1 MQETNTDLSTTTDDD
16 DDDDIDNSND
26 IDNELE
32 SQLQQE
38 LAMEVDAELEAEAN
52 ELDAAL
58 LAEDPSVN
66 ASTSTQTTSTLD
78 MREQGSHG
86 RANELLPL
94 PGPILDDHD
103 HTGLG
108 ASPGRSRA
116 SSAPRGAGP
125 SRQGSTSPPPALG
138 IPSRR
143 KKGSPSPA
151 SKRHAAVAAPVG
163 LSTFTTK
170 MPRTYQVEAI
180 CALPHPVPTHA
191 LACSY
196 DMTHLLTGSDDG
208 YIRDYDI
215 FTAVNSKTFLSAPQR
230 HHAGVVEGLM
240 KAGQLRFWWENPGFN
255 QRRGFIG
262 GQAIPPLGPV
272 IEEEP
277 GLSPVYSLL
286 MHSDAL
292 WALAGT
298 DVGSA
303 FVTPHISLT
312 PSRQGT

>member
-1 MQETNTDLSTTTDDD
+1 MQETNTDSTTTTDDDDD

-52 ELDAAL
+52 ELDAVL
-58 LAEDPSVN
+58 LAEDPSVS

-78 MREQGSHG
+78 MREQGSLG
-86 RANELLPL
+86 RANELPPL
-94 PGPILDDHD
+94 PVPILDDHD
-103 HTGLG
+103 H
-108 ASPGRSRA
+108 ADSPSRA
-116 SSAPRGAGP
+116 SSGNRGAGP

-143 KKGSPSPA
+143 KKRSPSPA
-151 SKRHAAVAAPVG
+151 SKRHAAIAAPIG

-215 FTAVNSKTFLSAPQR
+215 FTAINSKTFLSAPQR

-262 GQAIPPLGPV
+262 GQAMPPLGPV

-303 FVTPHISLT
+303 YFVTLHLSLT
-312 PSRQGT
+312 TYR